1 MSLDISLKDLILIIQ
16 YLVLVFQRRDL
27 ILKQIDLLHT
37 FIRKDLLLSGQ
48 LLCHLVFL
56 LELERQLI
64 DAFLVC
70 KDL

>member
-37 FIRKDLLLSGQ
+37 FIRKDLLLSSQ
-48 LLCHLVFL
+48 LLCHLVLL

-64 DAFLVC
+64 DAFFIC